1 MGSLHI
7 PSSERSPILEFSDNY
22 KIKDRVSNLDIVRQ
36 VTENKSIDTSC
47 ATGAECQPR
56 QSFSDYSLYPD
67 RFDRQH
73 QRTSGV
79 RIELKKT
86 TNNAR
91 FLKVTVPKGKRQPM
105 DDVNSA
111 IDLAVDDNLD
121 KFISSSSDKD
131 KEVTDSSTD
140 SESGDRG
147 EKTQEEDNK
156 EAKID
161 KSRSRYYYF
170 DFSMFPDHDP
180 SYQNMKNMQKPVT

>member
-91 FLKVTVPKGKRQPM
+91 FLKVTVPKGKRQP
-105 DDVNSA
+105 
-111 IDLAVDDNLD
+111 VDDNLD
-121 KFISSSSDKD
+121 KFIYPSSLSSSSSDKD

-147 EKTQEEDNK
+147 EEKTQEANKEANK

-170 DFSMFPDHDP
+170 DFSM
-180 SYQNMKNMQKPVT
+180 

>member
-47 ATGAECQPR
+47 ATGSECQAR

-91 FLKVTVPKGKRQPM
+91 FLKVTVPKGKRQPE

-121 KFISSSSDKD
+121 KFIYPSSLSSSSSDKD

-147 EKTQEEDNK
+147 EEKTQEANKEANK

-170 DFSMFPDHDP
+170 DFSM
-180 SYQNMKNMQKPVT
+180 